1 MEVYGFGCSP
11 IFENSIA
18 LVLSDGRTL
27 VWDVKRVEK
36 EGEDDDEEN
45 DDHDVEEEEEEKP
58 LTGKVT

>member
-36 EGEDDDEEN
+36 EGEDDDDEEN
-45 DDHDVEEEEEEKP
+45 DDHDVEEEP